1 MKQQQP
7 SDHLIVEKIKEENP
21 DLKEENPDLKE
32 EHEEQKKKAL
42 KVKRADT
49 SKVIYST
56 AIFNNKYSKSSYGH
70 HI

>member
-7 SDHLIVEKIKEENP
+7 SDHLIVEKI
-21 DLKEENPDLKE
+21 KEENPDLKE